1 MGFVAATAAY
11 AHFVFAIPDEAGS
24 KVNVIINE
32 ELKPSL
38 EVGVGIIE
46 GTKLSLRDAAG
57 AETPLAL
64 VKEEHTL
71 TGDLP
76 GEKTGTRLIHGL
88 TDLGESTRGS
98 TKPYRLLYHPKTIL
112 GDAFDAKAV
121 VGGDVPVE
129 IVPRGG
135 PGAMTLELVGRG
147 KPVADAE
154 ITVILPDGKQ
164 QKVKTGRDG
173 RTPVLTQ
180 TGRYG
185 AWARFWETDVRHY
198 ATLVFDAPNALP
210 HATSSFGAVASD
222 GWLYVY
228 GGHVAPTHNYYKE
241 AVSGRFDRM
250 RLTGDP
256 VWETLPGGPPGQG
269 MNLTVHAGKIYR
281 IGGRTPH
288 NNKGQPADSHSI
300 AGCARFDPAT
310 KSWEELPP
318 LPEPRSSHDVV
329 VIDNQLIVVGG
340 WALDGKSK
348 SKWAETLAVMDFSV
362 TPLGWRSAKQPFQRR
377 AFMAASHDG
386 KMYVIGGINESE
398 KIVRDVSITIPGS
411 MRGVTVR
418 RCRREGAC
426 VRAGGRGAYGPLV
439 CECFR
444 WHAASAE

>member
-11 AHFVFAIPDEAGS
+11 AHFVFVIPDEAGS

-185 AWARFWETDVRHY
+185 AWARFWETDV
-198 ATLVFDAPNALP
+198 ATTRLWSSTLP
-210 HATSSFGAVASD
+210 M
-222 GWLYVY
+222 
-228 GGHVAPTHNYYKE
+228 
-241 AVSGRFDRM
+241 RCRM
-250 RLTGDP
+250 RRRVSAPWRAMGGCTSTAATWRRPTTITRKQFRAALTAC
-256 VWETLPGGPPGQG
+256 VSLE
-269 MNLTVHAGKIYR
+269 IR
-281 IGGRTPH
+281 CGR
-288 NNKGQPADSHSI
+288 
-300 AGCARFDPAT
+300 
-310 KSWEELPP
+310 
-318 LPEPRSSHDVV
+318 
-329 VIDNQLIVVGG
+329 
-340 WALDGKSK
+340 
-348 SKWAETLAVMDFSV
+348 
-362 TPLGWRSAKQPFQRR
+362 PFQ
-377 AFMAASHDG
+377 AARQV
-386 KMYVIGGINESE
+386 KV
-398 KIVRDVSITIPGS
+398 
-411 MRGVTVR
+411 
-418 RCRREGAC
+418 
-426 VRAGGRGAYGPLV
+426 
-439 CECFR
+439 
-444 WHAASAE
+444 